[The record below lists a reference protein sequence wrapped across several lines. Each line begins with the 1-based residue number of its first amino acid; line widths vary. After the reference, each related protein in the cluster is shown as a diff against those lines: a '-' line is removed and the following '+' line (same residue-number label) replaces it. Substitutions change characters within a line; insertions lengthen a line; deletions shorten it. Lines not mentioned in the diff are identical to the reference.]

1 MGRKW
6 QEEPRRKP
14 FWMPLG
20 TALLGCGFLVGAVR
34 AAEPPATEGQPQA
47 VEKEEGPPAARFAE
61 EVRVV
66 APPIVEGDRVT
77 PFATVV
83 TTVTARQV
91 EELGAGDLAAAL
103 RRVPGVTISRYNLV
117 GAYGGG
123 DGGAVYI
130 RGQGSGRPGAEI
142 ATLVD
147 GIPRFVGVWT
157 HPLLDTLGTDAAAG
171 LEVYKSAQPV
181 LLGNMAFAGVN
192 LLPRRV
198 EREGTTTR
206 LAGAFGGHTT
216 SAGLVEHGARLG
228 AWDYYLQA
236 GERRSRGHR
245 PAAGGRV
252 RSAYGR
258 LGYQLSS
265 GWNASLQVHGA
276 DAWADDPGPVGGPA
290 RGVVPRFAV
299 RDALAIATLGR
310 RHAAGGGTVKL
321 YRHGGDIDW
330 LQWDGGQ
337 RHAFTTVTDFS
348 AYGVRLREELELPG
362 HTLLTLGLDHERYG
376 GSTVERRPAAS
387 LPFPRLLLRTT
398 AGYAMVA
405 RTLGSAVEVTPSLGV
420 RYMDTEDFGG
430 QWGGQ
435 AGVVLRR
442 GATEVHANLARAVNL
457 PGVYAAVMFSRWG
470 RGDGWRRLEPEVVRH
485 AEVGVGQ
492 RVGERLRLQLVAF
505 SDRVTDA
512 LRFVPPPPPPPAFAN
527 LGSYTVRGVE
537 TSATLRAGERAAFF
551 GGVTFLDPDPGDV
564 PNAPRWALVGGASWV
579 PRERVRVH
587 LDAQW
592 VDSQYVLNPRY
603 ATRQAA
609 IDSYALV
616 NLRGSWALVGG
627 PRGQLELF
635 VAGENLAD
643 ADYEY
648 RPGYPAPGRVVTG
661 GVEVRF

>member
-1 MGRKW
+1 MGRRLREGS
-6 QEEPRRKP
+6 QGQLFGTR
-14 FWMPLG
+14 LG
-20 TALLGCGFLVGAVR
+20 AALGACAVLVGAGM

-47 VEKEEGPPAARFAE
+47 VEKEEGPPAVRFAE

-66 APPIVEGDRVT
+66 APPILEGDRVT

-142 ATLVD
+142 TTLVD

-157 HPLLDTLGTDAAAG
+157 HPLLDTLSIDSAAG

-181 LLGNMAFAGVN
+181 LLGSMAFAGVN
-192 LLPRRV
+192 LLPKRV
-198 EREGTTTR
+198 EREGSTTR
-206 LAGAFGGHTT
+206 LAGAFGEHTT

-228 AWDYYLQA
+228 AWDYYLQG
-236 GERRSRGHR
+236 GERRSDGHR
-245 PAAGGRV
+245 PDAGGRV

-258 LGYQLSS
+258 LGYRLGR
-265 GWNASLQVHGA
+265 GWSASLQVHGA
-276 DAWADDPGPVGGPA
+276 NAWAEDPGPAGGPA

-299 RDALAIATLGR
+299 QDVLAIATLGHQHR
-310 RHAAGGGTVKL
+310 AGGGTLKF
-321 YRHGGDIDW
+321 YHHGGDIDW

-348 AYGVRLREELELPG
+348 AYGVRLREELQLPG
-362 HTLLTLGLDHERYG
+362 RTLLTLGLDHDRYG
-376 GSTVERRPAAS
+376 GSTVERRPATS

-398 AGYAMVA
+398 ACYAMAA
-405 RTLGSAVEVTPSLGV
+405 RTFGSRVEITPSLGV
-420 RYMDTEDFGG
+420 RYMDTAEFGA
-430 QWGGQ
+430 QWGGE
-435 AGVVLRR
+435 AGVVVRR
-442 GATEVHANLARAVNL
+442 GTTEVHAHLARAVNL
-457 PGVYAAVMFSRWG
+457 PGVYTAVMFSRWG
-470 RGDGWRRLEPEVVRH
+470 RGDSWRHLEPEVLRH

-505 SDRVTDA
+505 TDRVTDA

-527 LGSYTVRGVE
+527 IGSYRVRGVE
-537 TSATLRAGERAAFF
+537 ASLSVRAGERAAFF
-551 GGVTFLDPDPGDV
+551 GGATYLDPDPADV

-579 PRERVRVH
+579 PRAGVRVH

-616 NLRGSWALVGG
+616 NLKGSWALVGG
-627 PRGQLELF
+627 PRGRLELF
-635 VAGENLAD
+635 LAGENLAD
-643 ADYEY
+643 VDYQY
-648 RPGYPAPGRVVTG
+648 RPGYPAPGRMATG